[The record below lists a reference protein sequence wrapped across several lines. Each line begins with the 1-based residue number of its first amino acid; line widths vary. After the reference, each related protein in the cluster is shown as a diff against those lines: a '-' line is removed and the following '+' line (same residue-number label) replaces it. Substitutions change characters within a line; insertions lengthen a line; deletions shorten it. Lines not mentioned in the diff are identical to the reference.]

1 MIECNLKGIHLYLRT
16 QFLLFTLQSY
26 STSSKDTV
34 CLVHISGFDLNWISL
49 LSNEAWQTPLL
60 KKYEHNMLWLLKMVA
75 NFPSTITI
83 VATKQGEVHGTYVGR
98 LLLNDT
104 YIQSPRPH
112 LAICITMLT
121 SKSSTCIECN
131 LMAISNST
139 TSLKLDGQLEPMTCL
154 ICHQDQKGTIH
165 AHAPTKSQQKIGRYL
180 LPYQECWQSCVREY
194 MSDSNLF

>member
-26 STSSKDTV
+26 STSFKDTV

-60 KKYEHNMLWLLKMVA
+60 KKSEHNMLWHLKMVA

-83 VATKQGEVHGTYVGR
+83 VATKQGESMAPILADCCSMILISNLPDH
-98 LLLNDT
+98 
-104 YIQSPRPH
+104 I
-112 LAICITMLT
+112 AICITMLT

-139 TSLKLDGQLEPMTCL
+139 TSIKFDGQLEPTTCL